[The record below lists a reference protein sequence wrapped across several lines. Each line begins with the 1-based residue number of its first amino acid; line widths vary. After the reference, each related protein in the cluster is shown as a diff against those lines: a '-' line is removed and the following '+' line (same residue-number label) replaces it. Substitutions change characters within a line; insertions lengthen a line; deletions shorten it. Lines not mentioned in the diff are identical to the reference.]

1 MVGAFVVARSR
12 LGAREKAH
20 RPHFTKRDL
29 LRSVY
34 QLESSPRLMAGCFR
48 FITLIQWFDLPA
60 RRFMP
65 APGSEGDILSAQTI
79 IR

>member
-1 MVGAFVVARSR
+1 
-12 LGAREKAH
+12 
-20 RPHFTKRDL
+20 
-29 LRSVY
+29 
-34 QLESSPRLMAGCFR
+34 MAGCFR